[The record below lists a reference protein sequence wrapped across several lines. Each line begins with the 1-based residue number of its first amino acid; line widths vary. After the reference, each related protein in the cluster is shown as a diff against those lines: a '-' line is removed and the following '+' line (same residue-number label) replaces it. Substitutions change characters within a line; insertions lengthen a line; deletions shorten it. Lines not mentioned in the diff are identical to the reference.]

1 MTAARYIKAASALVH
16 FHQRPWMASLDPTTT
31 EIIENILNAS
41 ADVVVDSGNVEGSHS
56 NKCAEEAASAETQ
69 VDALPAAAAPVTPI
83 KKRKPANQQA
93 AMPPPAPKKA
103 PAESRVTAPS
113 PLITQILTGLNQY
126 PEGETF
132 PEMASLVR
140 SLHVEYASCSLQR
153 LIATYVRL
161 IIGESGGQPDF
172 YLHQLLLICFGYG
185 SASEEARVILR
196 EVIKLPNFISKT
208 STLAPKQCKLLLGHA
223 FVADQQP
230 QVIGIMRGLWH
241 LFAQVH
247 LLPTVFLNGRWVYET
262 VDDIIN
268 RAVRL

>member
-1 MTAARYIKAASALVH
+1 
-16 FHQRPWMASLDPTTT
+16 MASLDPTAN
-31 EIIENILNAS
+31 EIIENLINA
-41 ADVVVDSGNVEGSHS
+41 ADDAVIDSGIVGGAPSSPPYGRDNIS
-56 NKCAEEAASAETQ
+56 KPAEDAASAETQ
-69 VDALPAAAAPVTPI
+69 VDALPAAVAPVTPI
-83 KKRKPANQQA
+83 KKRKPVDQQA
-93 AMPPPAPKKA
+93 SMPPPAPKKA
-103 PAESRVTAPS
+103 AAPARVATVS
-113 PLITQILTGLNQY
+113 PLITQILAGLAQY
-126 PEGETF
+126 PEEGFE
-132 PEMASLVR
+132 EMTSLVR
-140 SLHVEYASCSLQR
+140 SLSIEYASYSLQR
-153 LIATYVRL
+153 LIATYVKL
-161 IIGESGGQPDF
+161 IIGESGGQPNF